1 MAKYS
6 KIIVEKI
13 CSLIREDSY
22 TIAEICQHVG
32 ISEAIYFKWKNEKVE
47 FFESIKKA
55 EDARLQLFVAEAK
68 KSLLKKIQGYDV
80 EETRTIYLKPAK
92 DDASDEKEA
101 KEVKKKL
108 RIKEQT
114 VIKKH
119 VQADTAAIIFT
130 LTNGD
135 PDNWKNRQNSD
146 INAKVDA
153 TVVAK
158 PMSRKE
164 ALKILKENGIE

>member
-1 MAKYS
+1 MMAKYS
-6 KIIVEKI
+6 KIIVDKI

-22 TIAEICQHVG
+22 TIAEICEQVG

-55 EDARLQLFVAEAK
+55 EEARLQFFLAEAK
-68 KSLLKKIQGYDV
+68 KSLLKKIQGYDI
-80 EETRTIYLKPAK
+80 EETKTVYLKPNK
-92 DDASDEKEA
+92 DDVVVDDESG
-101 KEVKKKL
+101 KKKL
-108 RIKEQT
+108 KVKEQT

-135 PDNWKNRQNSD
+135 PENWKNRQNSD
-146 INAKVDA
+146 INAKIDA
-153 TVVAK
+153 NVVSK

-164 ALKILKENGIE
+164 ALKILKDNGI

>member
-6 KIIVEKI
+6 KNLVNKI

-22 TIAEICQHVG
+22 TIAEICTQTG
-32 ISEAIYFKWKNEKVE
+32 ISEAIYFKWKKEKVE

-55 EDARLQLFVAEAK
+55 EDARLQFFLVEAK

-80 EETRTIYLKPAK
+80 EETKTIYLKPNK
-92 DDASDEKEA
+92 DDVVDENS
-101 KEVKKKL
+101 KKKL
-108 RIKEQT
+108 KIREQT

-119 VQADTAAIIFT
+119 IQPDTAAIIFT

-135 PDNWKNRQNSD
+135 PDNWKNRQNTD
-146 INAKVDA
+146 VTAKVDA
-153 TVVAK
+153 SVVSK
-158 PMSRKE
+158 PMSRRE
-164 ALKILKENGIE
+164 ALKILEENGI

>member
-6 KIIVEKI
+6 KIIVDRI

-22 TIAEICQHVG
+22 TIAEICGQVG

-55 EDARLQLFVAEAK
+55 EDARLYFFIAEAK

-80 EETRTIYLKPAK
+80 EETKTVYLKPGK
-92 DDASDEKEA
+92 DDVVDESG
-101 KEVKKKL
+101 KKKL
-108 RIKEQT
+108 KVKEQT
-114 VIKKH
+114 IIKKY
-119 VQADTAAIIFT
+119 VQPDTAAIIFT

-153 TVVAK
+153 NVSSK

-164 ALKILKENGIE
+164 ALKILEENGI

>member
-6 KIIVEKI
+6 KNIVDKI

-22 TIAEICQHVG
+22 TIAEICQQVG
-32 ISEAIYFKWKNEKVE
+32 ISEAIYFRWKNDKVE

-55 EDARLQLFVAEAK
+55 EDARLQLFVTEAK

-80 EETRTIYLKPAK
+80 EETRTVYLKPAK
-92 DDASDEKEA
+92 DDTTDEKEA
-101 KEVKKKL
+101 KKKL
-108 RIKEQT
+108 KVKEQT

-119 VQADTAAIIFT
+119 IQADTAAIIFT

-146 INAKVDA
+146 INAKIDA
-153 TVVAK
+153 AVIAK